1 LRNPF
6 TQKKGKRGKKKS
18 GKRKG
23 YKKRDININIDA
35 EDQRLKTKI
44 RKPSLLVQ
52 GKQGHIQN

>member
-6 TQKKGKRGKKKS
+6 TKKKGKREKKNAGREKEI
-18 GKRKG
+18 
-23 YKKRDININIDA
+23 KRDNNINIDA

-44 RKPSLLVQ
+44 RKASLLTQ